1 MRLFICIVLGLFS
14 LPFFSQQPT
23 SLKKHYVGEIFGG
36 GIVFYVYEDSIGNQ
50 HGLIASLN
58 DLSSSCRWGF
68 PDLTVPNCNSTWDG
82 ASNTLAYIAAG
93 GKPYFAVGLC
103 ASYSYD
109 GFSDW
114 YMPSIDEFNL
124 LFNQRYII
132 NKVLDQDN
140 DPQTNGIAQR
150 YYWSSTQ
157 QTASHACYFNAG
169 AGFADDG
176 SKNNL
181 TDPHVRAIRS
191 F

>member
-103 ASYSYD
+103 ASFSYD

-114 YMPSIDEFNL
+114 YMPSIDEFKDIFKL
-124 LFNQRYII
+124 LADSKY
-132 NKVLDQDN
+132 VVM
-140 DPQTNGIAQR
+140 
-150 YYWSSTQ
+150 SSTSSSLGIIEKIVEPVPVKEWLSIPDEVIICE
-157 QTASHACYFNAG
+157 TTLN
-169 AGFADDG
+169 
-176 SKNNL
+176 
-181 TDPHVRAIRS
+181 
-191 F
+191 